1 MSRPYDET
9 VPSTPSRLAHHS
21 SSVRA
26 TWWYSVVPL
35 VLFEALIAGVSAPW
49 IISRSSLAAPVAATL
64 FAIGLTTWIAGSIVL
79 LRAYL
84 KGPLSDEGDRLIT
97 AEEIIGLV
105 GGLVFAASLLVI
117 GDPGVLAASAMGQ
130 LLVLLRWPR
139 GTRSRVTVLTTVAL
153 IALFFTIGVP
163 AIRETPVGGDTSALN
178 GAPMLL
184 LTALLPLF
192 TSFTLWWWD
201 IVVQLDQARTAA
213 AALATTN
220 ERLRVANDVHDLQG
234 HHLQVIALQLELS
247 ERLMPTDPEA
257 ALAQLRVAR
266 ASVDAA
272 RQGTRDLAM
281 RLRGAPLPDEVRNAA
296 DLLTAAGLDVTIELD
311 PTAGEA
317 PVEALGPVV
326 RETTTNALTHGA
338 GAWAHIRLARD
349 DSHWHYEIT
358 NDRRPTEGTS
368 PGTGLASIRERIGDA
383 GGEVEIRATDDAF
396 TVHARVPASPAQTP
410 TDITEAR

>member
-9 VPSTPSRLAHHS
+9 MTSPASRLAHHAP
-21 SSVRA
+21 SVRA
-26 TWWYSVVPL
+26 TWWYSVIPL

-49 IISRSSLAAPVAATL
+49 IAGRGPLPTQLAAAL
-64 FAIGLTTWIAGSIVL
+64 FTIGLVAWIAGSIVL

-84 KGPLSDEGDRLIT
+84 KGPLADEGDRLIT
-97 AEEIIGLV
+97 AEEIIGFA
-105 GGLVFAASLLVI
+105 GGLVFAILLLVI
-117 GDPGVLAASAMGQ
+117 GDPGVLAASALGQ
-130 LLVLLRWPR
+130 LVVLLRWPR
-139 GTRSRVTVLTTVAL
+139 GTRARVTVLTTVAL
-153 IALFFTIGVP
+153 VALFFTIGVP

-201 IVVQLDQARTAA
+201 IVVQLDRARTAA

-234 HHLQVIALQLELS
+234 HHLQVIALQLELA

-272 RQGTRDLAM
+272 RQGTRDLAL
-281 RLRGAPLPDEVRNAA
+281 RLRGAPLPDEIRNAA
-296 DLLTAAGLDVTIELD
+296 DLLTAAGLDVTVDLD

-326 RETTTNALTHGA
+326 RETTTNALKHGA
-338 GAWAHIRLARD
+338 GSRAHLSLVRDGASWA
-349 DSHWHYEIT
+349 YELS
-358 NDRRPTEGTS
+358 NDRRADAPGAA
-368 PGTGLASIRERIGDA
+368 GTGLASIRERITEA
-383 GGEVEIRATDDAF
+383 AGEVEITSTDDTF
-396 TVHARVPASPAQTP
+396 TVRARVPASTHPAT
-410 TDITEAR
+410 TDTTEAR